1 VHWPLLDSHCHLDA
15 PEFDGDREQV
25 MQAASEAGVMGIV
38 VPAYAAP
45 RWSALM
51 ALCAHAKQPV
61 LWPALGLHPI
71 YIAEHEEA
79 NLQALEA
86 HLISASELVAVGEI
100 GLDRF
105 LPELITPDMWH
116 KQQRFFEAQLAL
128 AQAYSKPVIIHARRC
143 HADIVR
149 SLKRVKFSQ
158 GGVVHAFSGSVQEA
172 LAYVELG
179 LSLGLGGPLTYPQSR
194 KLREIATQIPLAHLL
209 IETDAPDMVPW
220 SQREQ
225 HRDGRPRETGERVRN
240 SPAYLP
246 AVFDAFCQL
255 RPESPEVLARAFWQN
270 TQRVFK
276 LTQPTFP
283 PLQLE

>member
-1 VHWPLLDSHCHLDA
+1 MHWPLLDSHCHLDA

-25 MQAASEAGVMGIV
+25 MRAASEVGVMGIV
-38 VPAYAAP
+38 VPAYTAS
-45 RWSALM
+45 RWPALM
-51 ALCAHAKQPV
+51 ALCARARRPS

-71 YIAEHEEA
+71 YIADHEEA
-79 NLQALEA
+79 SLQALEA
-86 HLISASELVAVGEI
+86 QLISAPELVAVGEI

-116 KQQRFFEAQLAL
+116 KQQRFFEAQLGL
-128 AQAYSKPVIIHARRC
+128 AQAYNKPVIVHARRC

-179 LSLGLGGPLTYPQSR
+179 LCLSLGGPLTYPQSR

-220 SQREQ
+220 PQREQ
-225 HRDGRPRETGERVRN
+225 HSDGRAREIGERVRN
-240 SPAYLP
+240 SPAFLP
-246 AVFDAFCQL
+246 AVFETFCQL
-255 RPESPEVLARAFWQN
+255 RSEPPEVLARAFWQN

-283 PLQLE
+283 LPQLA